1 MRIKISLIIKW
12 IIGITMISALSL
24 FKPLGA
30 LFPVFYFDYA
40 VRWGIVV
47 LAAVSMIFLIY
58 AKKIYNNYLLFIVS
72 FIIFLVVT
80 RLCIDLICGRNVY
93 KELNANS
100 TYFFVLLV
108 FPVYYLLQSRTVSL
122 DRMIDTA
129 VFLTILSYLLRIFI
143 SVYYAVFEERIFM
156 PISLES
162 APEDWFRNGVLR
174 INPPCFSI
182 VIIPFCMYRFYTVKK
197 TGKKLFF
204 VMTMFLAVFYSACIH
219 CSRAALIFQVCE
231 IVFLVFIKEKGSLKQ
246 IGIYVISG
254 TLIYFLLKK
263 DIISKIIFMFS
274 RSNEEYWFSNS
285 SRFMTYPYY
294 LKMFL
299 DNFWIGKGFLRGE
312 ELYFTFDSIT
322 GALSDVGILRSLV
335 QLGCG
340 MLVFYVSFL
349 ARSFCTGMKLYRNGN
364 ETMRIL
370 IWGISLSFLLT
381 GINVDCFFAV
391 YVFSVPFCL
400 AIIEHVR
407 DVSTESRRR

>member
-1 MRIKISLIIKW
+1 
-12 IIGITMISALSL
+12 
-24 FKPLGA
+24 
-30 LFPVFYFDYA
+30 
-40 VRWGIVV
+40 
-47 LAAVSMIFLIY
+47 
-58 AKKIYNNYLLFIVS
+58 
-72 FIIFLVVT
+72 
-80 RLCIDLICGRNVY
+80 
-93 KELNANS
+93 
-100 TYFFVLLV
+100 
-108 FPVYYLLQSRTVSL
+108 
-122 DRMIDTA
+122 
-129 VFLTILSYLLRIFI
+129 
-143 SVYYAVFEERIFM
+143 
-156 PISLES
+156 
-162 APEDWFRNGVLR
+162 
-174 INPPCFSI
+174 
-182 VIIPFCMYRFYTVKK
+182 
-197 TGKKLFF
+197 
-204 VMTMFLAVFYSACIH
+204 
-219 CSRAALIFQVCE
+219 
-231 IVFLVFIKEKGSLKQ
+231 
-246 IGIYVISG
+246 
-254 TLIYFLLKK
+254 
-263 DIISKIIFMFS
+263 MFS

-349 ARSFCTGMKLYRNGN
+349 VRSFCTGMKLYRNGN

-400 AIIEHVR
+400 AIIEHAR